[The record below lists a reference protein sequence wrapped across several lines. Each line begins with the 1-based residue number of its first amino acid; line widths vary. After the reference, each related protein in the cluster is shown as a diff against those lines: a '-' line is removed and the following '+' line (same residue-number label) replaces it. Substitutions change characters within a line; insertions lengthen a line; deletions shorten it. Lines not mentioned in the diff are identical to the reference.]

1 MDFINSKILY
11 SLKKIASMKHNNAGR
26 SDTSLRVENANMEEL
41 ISVEDIF
48 KGYRVILVR
57 IWYVLNTN
65 NNLKLSSFEIC
76 IHISLGVIVTDV

>member
-1 MDFINSKILY
+1 
-11 SLKKIASMKHNNAGR
+11 MKHKNAVQGN
-26 SDTSLRVENANMEEL
+26 TSLRVENANMEEL
-41 ISVEDIF
+41 LMVEDIF
-48 KGYRVILVR
+48 KGYMLILVR